1 MPNAENLIGK
11 GFDKQPDN
19 INRNGRPKK
28 IALDLVLAD
37 ILDEKGLTN
46 MLKSLHK
53 AALKGNIRAAELL
66 LDRYYGKTIQT
77 PIPERLSEEQLSQLF
92 LYLKRKYTSNV
103 QED

>member
-1 MPNAENLIGK
+1 MANDQNLK
-11 GFDKQPDN
+11 DQGFDKNPER

-28 IALDLVLAD
+28 LALDLILAD

-53 AALKGNIRAAELL
+53 SALKGNIRAAELL
-66 LDRYYGKTIQT
+66 LDRYYGKIIQT

-92 LYLKRKYTSNV
+92 LYLKRKYANV
-103 QED
+103 QEN